1 MAGRAGEVSGSKE
14 AGNEEMS
21 PAEHLPQVYDD
32 LLKLAAAGMR
42 HEAAGQ
48 PRTDVRFAGES
59 NSPQPASV
67 GHTDVSS

>member
-1 MAGRAGEVSGSKE
+1 
-14 AGNEEMS
+14 MS

-32 LLKLAAAGMR
+32 FLKLAVAGMR

-48 PRTDVRFAGES
+48 PRADVHFADEL

-67 GHTDVSS
+67 GTAAAGKAVMPNISGPIDRGIRW